1 MGETARFEQVC
12 ASARRHSL
20 GRRAARPALI
30 ADTGGATAIEYAVM
44 AGLIAL
50 VLISALTLLSGGN
63 GGMWANVEAEVT
75 SALSGEGS

>member
-1 MGETARFEQVC
+1 
-12 ASARRHSL
+12 
-20 GRRAARPALI
+20 
-30 ADTGGATAIEYAVM
+30 M